1 MTTGLRAMTRLADWP
16 DLVEA
21 RPSCGTGRALR
32 CEGAEIAHF
41 HSGRMADV
49 HLSAPAIWRLRGDL
63 KGSTALRLVPGS
75 AWVTVRLECESDIDL
90 LLTLVSVA
98 LKAHLGSTAG
108 DPAQSARC
116 NDHRRVTIAR

>member
-1 MTTGLRAMTRLADWP
+1 MTTGSRAMTRLADWP

-32 CEGAEIAHF
+32 TDGAEIAHF

-49 HLSAPAIWRLRGDL
+49 HLSAAAIWRLRGDL
-63 KGSTALRLVPGS
+63 KNSTALRLVPGS

-98 LKAHLGSTAG
+98 LKAHQGSPTGA
-108 DPAQSARC
+108 PAPAARC
-116 NDHRRVTIAR
+116 NDHRGFAVAI

>member
-1 MTTGLRAMTRLADWP
+1 MTTGSRAMTRLADWP

-32 CEGAEIAHF
+32 CDGAEIAHF
-41 HSGRMADV
+41 HSGRKADV
-49 HLSAPAIWRLRGDL
+49 HLSAPAIWRLRADL

-98 LKAHLGSTAG
+98 LKAHQGSVPG
-108 DPAQSARC
+108 DPAPVARC
-116 NDHRRVTIAR
+116 NELRGAAIAR

>member
-1 MTTGLRAMTRLADWP
+1 MTTGSRAMTRLADWP

-32 CEGAEIAHF
+32 CDGGEIAHF
-41 HSGRMADV
+41 HSGRLADV

-63 KGSTALRLVPGS
+63 LGSTALRLVPGS

-98 LKAHLGSTAG
+98 LKAHQGSAVA
-108 DPAQSARC
+108 DPVPSARC
-116 NDHRRVTIAR
+116 NEHRRVTIAQ

>member
-1 MTTGLRAMTRLADWP
+1 MTRLADWP

-32 CEGAEIAHF
+32 TDGAEIAHF
-41 HSGRMADV
+41 HSGVMADV
-49 HLSAPAIWRLRGDL
+49 HLSAATIWRLRGDL
-63 KGSTALRLVPGS
+63 KNSTALRLVPGS

-98 LKAHLGSTAG
+98 LKAHHGSPAG
-108 DPAQSARC
+108 DPPPAARC
-116 NDHRRVTIAR
+116 NDHRGVAIAL